1 MEMSKIDKYV
11 RQGIINDLLSS
22 PNPNKSY
29 IAMLHKV
36 GRGTV
41 YRIAKELGETERP
54 SDLATDRK
62 IRALQKSARES
73 EQRYQE
79 SIKVIEE
86 LESSLESFRSCEGLL
101 DVCSPISLTAPKS
114 KGSNAAVPF
123 LIASDWHI
131 DEVVNKDEIGGVNNF
146 NLKVARKRVNDFFHT
161 AIRIINIYKKDS
173 DIDTLVLAALG
184 DFMSAWIHEE
194 LIQTNSLSPPDTVL
208 ELLEMWI
215 GGMDAILESG
225 VVKNILFVGAVGNHG
240 RITKR
245 IQFKERH
252 KKSYEWILYNLLAK
266 HYATKGETRI
276 KFQLPSGYFNWIKVF
291 GRNIRLH
298 HGDNIRYQGG
308 IGGIHIP
315 VRKALAQWNKVRP
328 ADLDIFGHWHTMEW
342 SESYVINNSLIG
354 YSTYAENIKA
364 DFMKAG
370 QSIFLLHNK
379 HGKTGQFPIVLQD

>member
-1 MEMSKIDKYV
+1 MSNVSEEVKQAIV
-11 RQGIINDLLSS
+11 NDLLASTD
-22 PNPNKSY
+22 PDKSN
-29 IAMLHKV
+29 IAKVHKV

-41 YRIAKELGETERP
+41 YRIAKELGEIERP

-62 IRALQKSARES
+62 VRALKKAARES

-79 SIKVIEE
+79 AVKTIED
-86 LESSLESFRSCEGLL
+86 LEASLESFRSCEGLL
-101 DVCSPISLTAPKS
+101 DVCSPTKILTPKYT
-114 KGSNAAVPF
+114 GSNAAIPF

-131 DEVVNKDEIGGVNNF
+131 DEVVNKDEIGGVNHF
-146 NLKVARKRVNDFFHT
+146 NLKVARKRVNDFFHY
-161 AIRIINIYKKDS
+161 AIRIIGIYKRDS

-215 GGMDAILESG
+215 GGLDTILDSG
-225 VVKNILFVGAVGNHG
+225 VVDTIRFVGSVGNHG